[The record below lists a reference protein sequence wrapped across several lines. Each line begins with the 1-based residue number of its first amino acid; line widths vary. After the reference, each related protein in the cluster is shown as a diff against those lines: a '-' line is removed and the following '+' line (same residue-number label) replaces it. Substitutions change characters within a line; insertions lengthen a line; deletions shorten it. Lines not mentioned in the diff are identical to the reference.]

1 MKGQESNRGK
11 AKHST
16 GETWRAGLPQCCLW
30 PRVRQ
35 LAFHNPTL
43 LSRSLKPTPEG
54 CKALQVLPA
63 AESHEIKKK
72 KKWAKDPDR
81 PLTKKD
87 VQMANEQ
94 MKKCPT
100 RCVIRE
106 MQIKLRYHYIPIRM
120 PKSRT
125 LTIPS
130 AGESVGQQEF
140 SFINCWWK
148 SKMVQPLWEIG

>member
-1 MKGQESNRGK
+1 MKGQESNSGE

-72 KKWAKDPDR
+72 KKWAKDLDR

-87 VQMANEQ
+87 VQMANKQ

-100 RCVIRE
+100 QCATRE
-106 MQIKLRYHYIPIRM
+106 MQIKLRYHYIPIRIAKIQD
-120 PKSRT
+120 PDNTK
-125 LTIPS
+125 
-130 AGESVGQQEF
+130 
-140 SFINCWWK
+140 CWWECGTTGI
-148 SKMVQPLWEIG
+148 LIH

>member
-72 KKWAKDPDR
+72 K
-81 PLTKKD
+81 
-87 VQMANEQ
+87 NE
-94 MKKCPT
+94 
-100 RCVIRE
+100 
-106 MQIKLRYHYIPIRM
+106 
-120 PKSRT
+120 PKT
-125 LTIPS
+125 LTDPS
-130 AGESVGQQEF
+130 PKKMYKWQMSKWKNVPPDVSSGKCKLNWDTTIYPLECQNPGPWQYQVLVRVWDNRNSHSLTAGGRAKWYSPFGR
-140 SFINCWWK
+140 
-148 SKMVQPLWEIG
+148 

>member
-72 KKWAKDPDR
+72 KNEPKTLTDPSPKKMYKWQMSKWKNVPPDVSSGKCKLNWDTTIY
-81 PLTKKD
+81 PL
-87 VQMANEQ
+87 E
-94 MKKCPT
+94 
-100 RCVIRE
+100 
-106 MQIKLRYHYIPIRM
+106 L
-120 PKSRT
+120 PKYRT